1 MERCESGVSVAV
13 HPSPSLDSA
22 ELEFAQAARRGHRL
36 AVGAFYGSRRT
47 KVQTQSPE
55 EGAEVTAAACEKPAR
70 QSGACGG
77 KFLVFYLD
85 LSFVFLL
92 ELEKLRMARGC
103 LCCVKYMMF
112 LFNLLFWVSNNP
124 PASSWWNSVHK
135 DCKRFCSVLNYAHV
149 LNY

>member
-1 MERCESGVSVAV
+1 MERCESSVAV
-13 HPSPSLDSA
+13 AIQPSPSLDSA

-36 AVGAFYGSRRT
+36 AVGAFYGSRRA
-47 KVQTQSPE
+47 KVQTQTSPE
-55 EGAEVTAAACEKPAR
+55 ETMEGTVAAGEKPVR

-85 LSFVFLL
+85 LSFVFLI

-112 LFNLLFWVSNNP
+112 LFNLLFWVSNKLSFVNE
-124 PASSWWNSVHK
+124 VEL
-135 DCKRFCSVLNYAHV
+135 CSQRL
-149 LNY
+149 